1 MRLFR
6 GMNIEKERKK
16 KALGHSNFTMY
27 EFKCNPAKENRE
39 ESLVR

>member
-6 GMNIEKERKK
+6 GMNIEKERKKK

-27 EFKCNPAKENRE
+27 EFKCNPAKENRNH
-39 ESLVR
+39 